1 LERLLLILYLTH
13 LQVWKF
19 IFFKEGLIVM
29 QDKGHDA
36 PCTPGITRRQILK
49 VGLFASVACLSP
61 MPAWARFSL
70 TGLKERS
77 LSLLNTHTGE
87 RLKEVVYWEKGLY
100 LPDAL
105 HDINY
110 VLRDH
115 RTDEIHKI
123 DPKTLDLMAAISR
136 KLDAKRPFEIISGY
150 RSPETNKYLRSIS
163 NGVAKNS
170 YHIQGK
176 AVDMRK
182 KKISPGEK
190 VSAECFQGSLGKHE
204 PRYGQDHARVPGET
218 SARAQGQSL
227 GDGRHGDRRAANPRC
242 DRQISF

>member
-1 LERLLLILYLTH
+1 
-13 LQVWKF
+13 
-19 IFFKEGLIVM
+19 M

-176 AVDMRK
+176 AVDMRL
-182 KKISPGEK
+182 PGVPLKHVRKAAIDLRMGGVGYYPQSDFVHVDSGK
-190 VSAECFQGSLGKHE
+190 V
-204 PRYGQDHARVPGET
+204 RYW
-218 SARAQGQSL
+218 
-227 GDGRHGDRRAANPRC
+227 
-242 DRQISF
+242 